1 MNFSP
6 CTGNCTKDGT
16 NCNGCGRSH
25 EEVAEMKKHVV
36 ALVNLAKNME
46 YENTKEF
53 ANAVASSIK
62 LKLKAANKLK

>member
-6 CTGNCTKDGT
+6 CTANCTKEGT
-16 NCNGCGRSH
+16 HCNGCGRSH

-36 ALVNLAKNME
+36 ALVNLAKKME
-46 YENTKEF
+46 YENPKEF